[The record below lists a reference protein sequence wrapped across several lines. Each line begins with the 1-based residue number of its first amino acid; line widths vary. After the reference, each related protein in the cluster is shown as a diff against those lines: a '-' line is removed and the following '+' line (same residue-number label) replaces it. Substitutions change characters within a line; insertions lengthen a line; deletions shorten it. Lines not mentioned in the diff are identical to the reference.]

1 MKKYI
6 VLLIV
11 ALFSFF
17 GATAQNETSPD
28 VKDIKHTVKKGWIFG
43 PLPAV
48 GYTSDQGFQYG
59 VLTDLFYFGDGTKYP
74 QYLHKFNFEVS
85 RYTKG
90 SGVYHMFY
98 DSKFLIRNIRTTFD
112 ISYLTDR
119 MLDFY
124 GFNGYATDYDINRD
138 DWYYKIDRTLF
149 RTTADFQGNF
159 LKNIGWAAGIGY
171 YKYNIKSAEKPEN
184 ANTASLFETLQN
196 YYVINPM
203 EASGGTIVEFKA
215 GLVHDSRNIEADPTK
230 GFYSEAILTTAPKTG
245 SSNRGYTRLSVIH
258 RGYLPVIGEKL
269 TFAYRL
275 GYQGKIGGH
284 IPFYALQNLTTLFFR
299 QITSEGLGGINSVR
313 GVLRNRIVGD
323 GIFWSNFELRYRF
336 CDFKFLGQDWYLVAH
351 PFIDAGRVVSYYDEP
366 VAILTLMPIPEYY
379 DELKDSMHWSAGL
392 GFKAIMNK
400 NFVISVEY
408 GKPFNIQDG
417 KSGMNIGLNYIF

>member
-1 MKKYI
+1 
-6 VLLIV
+6 
-11 ALFSFF
+11 
-17 GATAQNETSPD
+17 
-28 VKDIKHTVKKGWIFG
+28 
-43 PLPAV
+43 
-48 GYTSDQGFQYG
+48 
-59 VLTDLFYFGDGTKYP
+59 
-74 QYLHKFNFEVS
+74 
-85 RYTKG
+85 
-90 SGVYHMFY
+90 
-98 DSKFLIRNIRTTFD
+98 
-112 ISYLTDR
+112 
-119 MLDFY
+119 
-124 GFNGYATDYDINRD
+124 
-138 DWYYKIDRTLF
+138 
-149 RTTADFQGNF
+149 
-159 LKNIGWAAGIGY
+159 
-171 YKYNIKSAEKPEN
+171 
-184 ANTASLFETLQN
+184 
-196 YYVINPM
+196 M

-215 GLVHDSRNIEADPTK
+215 GIVHDSRNIEADPTK

-366 VAILTLMPIPEYY
+366 VAILTLMPVPEYY